1 MVYILVALV
10 VVVADIWLILKVR
23 VRRASQATVANQLRA
38 ALACFAL
45 SVLSCLRF
53 LTTELYYQKV
63 IDIVVGYLSL
73 LGVILFLWGIKYVD
87 HNAEK

>member
-10 VVVADIWLILKVR
+10 VVVADIWLIRKVR

-45 SVLSCLRF
+45 SVLS
-53 LTTELYYQKV
+53 
-63 IDIVVGYLSL
+63 LSL
-73 LGVILFLWGIKYVD
+73 IHI
-87 HNAEK
+87 